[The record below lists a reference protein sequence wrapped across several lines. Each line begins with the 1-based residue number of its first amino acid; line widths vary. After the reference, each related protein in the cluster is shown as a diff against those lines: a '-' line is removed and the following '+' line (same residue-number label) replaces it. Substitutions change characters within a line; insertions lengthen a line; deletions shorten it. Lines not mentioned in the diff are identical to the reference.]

1 MRRGI
6 LNRRSLIII
15 FLVATSTVLSF
26 LFDQLVIRTEDS
38 IRNLNIDFK
47 NIENHRIKNEIISD
61 SLYNLASD
69 FSTTIYPYYLN
80 RNFHIKSIIS
90 TEVKK
95 DLSFFENK
103 TENIR
108 DIKIDLI
115 SQFEDVTDHLDK
127 IYVYYSTFYLFNK
140 ELIEETSK
148 NEIDDLENLFSFHFP
163 NKDKENKFF
172 LKGKDKYLK
181 LVNLSKTKLENERY
195 YEYIEDKLE
204 KFNTS
209 DWVNVNNYKMLTL
222 ELINNDLTKLDK
234 MADLFEK
241 KIIELIEKEDA
252 KFEEIKFLNIRKN
265 YFILI
270 SITFQIIS
278 LLFLLLLFRSFLI
291 KVN

>member
-15 FLVATSTVLSF
+15 FLVASSTVLSF

-80 RNFHIKSIIS
+80 RNLHIKSIIS
-90 TEVKK
+90 TEEKK

-115 SQFEDVTDHLDK
+115 RQFEDVTDHLDK
-127 IYVYYSTFYLFNK
+127 IYVYYSTFYLFNR
-140 ELIEETSK
+140 ELIEETS
-148 NEIDDLENLFSFHFP
+148 NNQIDDLENLFSFHFP
-163 NKDKENKFF
+163 NKDKENRFF

-181 LVNLSKTKLENERY
+181 LVNLSKTKLENEQY

-222 ELINNDLTKLDK
+222 ELIDNDLKKLDK
-234 MADLFEK
+234 IADLFDK
-241 KIIELIEKEDA
+241 RISELIEKEDA
-252 KFEEIKFLNIRKN
+252 KFEEIKSFNIRKN

-291 KVN
+291 KIN